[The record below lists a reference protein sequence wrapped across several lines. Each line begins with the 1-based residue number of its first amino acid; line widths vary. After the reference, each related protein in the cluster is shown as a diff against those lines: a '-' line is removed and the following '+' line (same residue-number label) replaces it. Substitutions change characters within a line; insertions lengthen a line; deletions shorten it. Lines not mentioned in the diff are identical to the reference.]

1 MEDDSPAARR
11 PGRTDSDLPAE
22 GSRYSGRVLRVAE
35 DLCDR
40 YALSVL
46 RAAADLN
53 SRAFQTRY
61 DEEPERVCSPIP
73 APYDPQIDVA
83 LLQTRLSEEQDRA
96 RSYVAERDEL
106 AQLVQDHS
114 VAQLQLVRDHA
125 AGCAELV
132 VTYEA
137 GLRPVPPDDAAAVPP
152 PPPGDGGLDLVGR
165 RIRVCFGVAHS
176 QHKEYF
182 PGTVAEFRPPRH
194 LVKFDDGDEKW
205 LPLRDDLQ
213 ADFRRAQSL
222 PQIIGEWSM
231 MPAEIGGPPADP
243 PSPLASPALDPPGP
257 PPVARPAPRVPTEYP
272 MNRTDP
278 TDRRL

>member
-125 AGCAELV
+125 AAVSDLEHELGV
-132 VTYEA
+132 QRQIVQ
-137 GLRPVPPDDAAAVPP
+137 
-152 PPPGDGGLDLVGR
+152 DL
-165 RIRVCFGVAHS
+165 
-176 QHKEYF
+176 
-182 PGTVAEFRPPRH
+182 
-194 LVKFDDGDEKW
+194 LVQQ
-205 LPLRDDLQ
+205 LSLLQQLRDRGGDPNELQ
-213 ADFRRAQSL
+213 AYLDKLSGYDDEADGQDQLGWGFA
-222 PQIIGEWSM
+222 IG
-231 MPAEIGGPPADP
+231 
-243 PSPLASPALDPPGP
+243 
-257 PPVARPAPRVPTEYP
+257 
-272 MNRTDP
+272 
-278 TDRRL
+278 